1 MEKKVGTAMERIKI
15 LDLDFG
21 KIMEGREEITKV
33 AVEIIK

>member
-21 KIMEGREEITKV
+21 KVMEAGRKSLRLL
-33 AVEIIK
+33 